1 MLAVKGLSFDET
13 LNKAI
18 VFEDDDLLIKTIH
31 KDDLISAKKAAGR
44 PKDLDDLQNL

>member
-1 MLAVKGLSFDET
+1 MGNIF
-13 LNKAI
+13 N
-18 VFEDDDLLIKTIH
+18 EDFRDFFLIKTIH